1 MRKKTGFAKIIRNI
15 FWNIVKVLKFFRIV
29 ISRLYF
35 NLISSLSTLLQTE
48 KNLLITNTKM
58 PKKYTNK
65 REVVNA
71 IQSKL
76 NTAAAGANGIDWMAL
91 LHYENPELYS
101 LVDGA
106 GGKND
111 AAMSVAALIANLQ
124 PAVRK
129 SFASES
135 TIIGR
140 FSFSHGEEGEI
151 QEAWTIVNLPFPNYR
166 LIFAGNLV
174 DAGGNPT
181 PELYFTHVSSA
192 RAYEEYLLKEQLIS
206 QYIGFV

>member
-1 MRKKTGFAKIIRNI
+1 M
-15 FWNIVKVLKFFRIV
+15 
-29 ISRLYF
+29 
-35 NLISSLSTLLQTE
+35 SSFSALLQTE
-48 KNLLITNTKM
+48 KKLLITTLKM

-65 REVVNA
+65 KEVVNA

-101 LVDGA
+101 LVDGP
-106 GGKND
+106 GGKSD
-111 AAMSVAALIANLQ
+111 SAMSVASLIAHLQ

-129 SFASES
+129 SFASET
-135 TIIGR
+135 TIVGR
-140 FSFSHGEEGEI
+140 FSFTHSEEGGI
-151 QEAWTIVNLPFPNYR
+151 PEAWTIVNLPFPNYR

-174 DAGGNPT
+174 DDRGNPQ
-181 PELYFTHVSSA
+181 PELYFTHISSA